1 MKSAP
6 LYQISMA
13 TSAEAEDAVAEL
25 LARLFRAPST
35 IYTDAETRLS
45 VASVWCRD
53 RRAWNAASRT
63 ALRAGLADLRSAG
76 IDLGPARISARRVAP
91 ENWAESWKRHFK
103 PISVGSR
110 LLVRPGWIKRRPR
123 PGQAVVVLDPGLS
136 FGTGNH
142 PTTLFCLREVAAHHD
157 ASRPEASFWDAGTGS
172 GILAIAA
179 AKLGYARV
187 DAVDFDPQAV
197 RVARDNARR
206 NRVSHLIHL
215 TRRDLSHL
223 PPNGPRQY
231 DLICAN
237 LISTLLVTIRDPIVR
252 RLRPD
257 GTLVLAGILAAEFDG
272 ILRAYGAAGLK
283 LLRSRTEGECRSG
296 AFGFQGVKFRL

>member
-6 LYQISMA
+6 LFQISVA
-13 TSAEAEDAVAEL
+13 TSAQAEDAVAEL

-35 IYTDAETRLS
+35 IYTDAETRVS
-45 VASVWCRD
+45 VASVWRRN
-53 RRAWNAASRT
+53 RRAWNTANRA
-63 ALRAGLADLRSAG
+63 ALRAGLADLRAAG
-76 IDLGPARISARRVAP
+76 IDIGPARISARPVAR

-142 PTTLFCLREVAAHHD
+142 PTTLFCLRELAAHRKPAHPQ
-157 ASRPEASFWDAGTGS
+157 AFWDAGTGS

-179 AKLGYARV
+179 AKLGYSRV
-187 DAVDFDPQAV
+187 DAVDFDSQAV
-197 RVARDNARR
+197 RIARENARR
-206 NRVSHLIHL
+206 NRVLHLIHL
-215 TRRDLSHL
+215 TRRDLSCL
-223 PPNGPRQY
+223 PLHSPHQY

-237 LISTLLVTIRDPIVR
+237 LISTLLIAIRDPIIQ
-252 RLRPD
+252 RLRPS
-257 GTLVLAGILAAEFDG
+257 GTLVLAGILATEFDTV
-272 ILRAYGAAGLK
+272 LKAYQQAGLK
-283 LLRSRTEGECRSG
+283 LLRTRTEGEWRSG
-296 AFGFQGVKFRL
+296 AFASRA